1 MAPEADRAGRRGR
14 LVEGRRGGGTIVNAT
29 EILLGPFGF
38 LLFMA
43 GFVGVILTAGTAIV
57 GLCRWSRS
65 GPASDNSPRP
75 SPPACPLCGLDLR
88 PVEVRAG
95 GEGWETPPDWYCKA
109 RDDEEMRYFWTVTRD
124 ADAGGPSR
132 ASGRRASRRGWRN
145 CGAQGGMA
153 MPGFDATDLCFTRP
167 ELARDA
173 RETFRPPGTDRYPI
187 SAEEAELLG
196 RAADEIDRLRGLV
209 ETSGLAPA

>member
-14 LVEGRRGGGTIVNAT
+14 LVEGRRGGGTIVDGT
-29 EILLGPFGF
+29 EILLGPFAF

-43 GFVGVILTAGTAIV
+43 GFVRVILSAGTAIV

-75 SPPACPLCGLDLR
+75 SPPARPLCGLDLR
-88 PVEVRAG
+88 PVEGRAG
-95 GEGWETPPDWYCKA
+95 GEGWETPPDWYCKTC
-109 RDDEEMRYFWTVTRD
+109 DDEEIRYFWTVTRD

-145 CGAQGGMA
+145 CGPQGGMA
-153 MPGFDATDLCFTRP
+153 MPEFDPTDLCFRLR

-173 RETFRPPGTDRYPI
+173 RDTFRAPGTDRYQI
-187 SAEEAELLG
+187 G
-196 RAADEIDRLRGLV
+196 RAHA
-209 ETSGLAPA
+209 